1 MVFST
6 QSQSSGNP
14 GQASFPFL
22 VQEGQIKAD
31 TVVRHAL
38 PGIGVGLKFSAV
50 SEQNR
55 PQLAALMT
63 KPAWFI
69 AFPCIS

>member
-1 MVFST
+1 M
-6 QSQSSGNP
+6 
-14 GQASFPFL
+14 A
-22 VQEGQIKAD
+22 A
-31 TVVRHAL
+31 RHAL
-38 PGIGVGLKFSAV
+38 PGVGVGLKFLAV

-69 AFPCIS
+69 AFPCKS